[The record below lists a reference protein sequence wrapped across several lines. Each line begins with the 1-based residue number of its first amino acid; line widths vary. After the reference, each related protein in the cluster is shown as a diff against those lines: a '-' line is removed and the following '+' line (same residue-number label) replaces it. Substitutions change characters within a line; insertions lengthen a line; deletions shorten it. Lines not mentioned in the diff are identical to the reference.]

1 MARGYRA
8 IVELDGKEGALQT
21 ADRLFHEWVQ
31 KKYPLEG
38 RSARIECEEE
48 GIYRFGKLTSWKGSV
63 ADIVATKLTETS
75 EDKHYERQLLEMVER
90 TGDGH
95 QQWTTRIFAMHATK
109 ESNYRDVVWIEVIP
123 PRDFESDAKPPRL
136 VRDLIS
142 EGHCNDRGMPLSESL
157 QSISD
162 DRQVEEL
169 IGWISD
175 ERRRASV
182 VVAAPLTDGSGEGD
196 LVAESRWKTILD
208 TLTRDSLGCASY
220 FLLTPDTYRQF
231 RERIGEEY
239 VMAKGSL
246 RTYLPGFR
254 PDDPTDRFRHRVLSA
269 ATLLRG
275 YDEKNKRFRPEL
287 SAIIART
294 PCEYLWEQGLD
305 KELRRAQA
313 PLDKKRLTVPTFYPL
328 REATESAE
336 LLDEKVRREV
346 GASLSADARETS
358 EAAGERGSEY
368 RATTRQGMHPPLAES
383 APDTRVPSAGTSEP
397 RGKAEHLT
405 WYQPLQ
411 RLIRRFLPFFS
422 PRTPADLTSGVMA
435 LSSGLDAMNRTYEEL
450 STERDKLSGELQ
462 AAKELLDGAA
472 DDSEELRTLKEDNDN
487 LDRELSEAQEERAN
501 LARRNQYLEWKV
513 KNPGATDAER
523 DFVEEQLD
531 ERPTSMSDLYDRMT
545 LGGYDSVT
553 RYVVLSEP
561 DAMIDDMLKLDALAS
576 SRYAAE
582 FWNYILVLRDYMR
595 AREAGDF
602 AGGNVH
608 DYLANPPEGY
618 RTCSASR
625 HKSNESETV
634 KRNETMRKERT
645 RPVPQEVDSRGEI
658 EMWAHFAP
666 THCDQN
672 APRMHYYPDT
682 TKTGKVYI
690 GYIGR
695 HLTNTKTN

>member
-8 IVELDGKEGALQT
+8 IVELDGKESALQT
-21 ADRLFHEWVQ
+21 ADRIFHEWAHN
-31 KKYPLEG
+31 KYPLEG

-48 GIYRFGKLTSWKGSV
+48 GIYRFGELTSWKGSV

-109 ESNYRDVVWIEVIP
+109 ESNYRDVVWIEVTP
-123 PRDFESDAKPPRL
+123 PRDFEGDAKPPRL

-169 IGWISD
+169 IGWIRD

-196 LVAESRWKTILD
+196 LVAKCRWKEILGS
-208 TLTRDSLGCASY
+208 LTKDSLGCASY
-220 FLLTPDTYRQF
+220 FLLTPDAYRQF
-231 RERIGEEY
+231 RERIGEEC
-239 VMAKGSL
+239 VMPRGSL

-275 YDEKNKRFRPEL
+275 YGEKNKRFRPEL

-294 PCEYLWEQGLD
+294 PCEYLWEKGLD

-328 REATESAE
+328 RKATESAE
-336 LLDEKVRREV
+336 LLDERVRQRVAE
-346 GASLSADARETS
+346 SLSVLSHEAVLPVEESSKPELVKPEGAAPGAHVSDGSGSAVVAEPAPQRS
-358 EAAGERGSEY
+358 ESPHLAWYE
-368 RATTRQGMHPPLAES
+368 PL
-383 APDTRVPSAGTSEP
+383 R
-397 RGKAEHLT
+397 
-405 WYQPLQ
+405 
-411 RLIRRFLPFFS
+411 RLIRRFLPSFS

-435 LSSGLDAMNRTYEEL
+435 LSSGLDSMNRTYEEL
-450 STERDKLSGELQ
+450 SSERDKLSGELQ

-472 DDSEELRTLKEDNDN
+472 DDSEEIRTLKEDYDN
-487 LDRELSEAQEERAN
+487 LDRELSEAQEEREN

-513 KNPGATDAER
+513 KNPGATDVER

-531 ERPTSMSDLYDRMT
+531 ARPTCMSEFFDRMT
-545 LGGYDSVT
+545 LGSFDTVT
-553 RYVVLSEP
+553 NYVVLSDP
-561 DAMIDDMLKLDALAS
+561 DGMMEDILKLDALAS

-582 FWNYILVLRDYMR
+582 FWNYVLVLRDYMR

-618 RTCSASR
+618 RTCSAAR

-634 KRNETMRKERT
+634 KGNEKMRRERT
-645 RPVPQEVDSRGEI
+645 RPVPREVDPSGEI

-672 APRMHYYPDT
+672 APRMYYYADT
-682 TKTGKVYI
+682 KTTGKVYI

-695 HLTNTKTN
+695 HLTNTRTN

>member
-8 IVELDGKEGALQT
+8 IVELDGKESALQT
-21 ADRLFHEWVQ
+21 ADRIFHEWAHN
-31 KKYPLEG
+31 KYPLEG

-48 GIYRFGKLTSWKGSV
+48 GIYRFGELTSWKGSV

-109 ESNYRDVVWIEVIP
+109 ESNYRDVVLIEVTP
-123 PRDFESDAKPPRL
+123 PRDFEGDAKPPRL

-169 IGWISD
+169 IGWIRD

-196 LVAESRWKTILD
+196 LVAKCRWKEILGS
-208 TLTRDSLGCASY
+208 LTKDSLGCASY
-220 FLLTPDTYRQF
+220 FLLTPDAYRQF
-231 RERIGEEY
+231 RERIGEEC
-239 VMAKGSL
+239 VMPRGSL

-294 PCEYLWEQGLD
+294 PCEYLWEKGLD

-328 REATESAE
+328 RKATESAE
-336 LLDEKVRREV
+336 LLDERVRQRVAE
-346 GASLSADARETS
+346 SLSVLSHEAVLPVEESSKPELVKPEGAAPGAHVSDGSGSAVVAEPAPQRS
-358 EAAGERGSEY
+358 ESPHLAWYE
-368 RATTRQGMHPPLAES
+368 PL
-383 APDTRVPSAGTSEP
+383 R
-397 RGKAEHLT
+397 
-405 WYQPLQ
+405 
-411 RLIRRFLPFFS
+411 RLIRRFLPSFS

-435 LSSGLDAMNRTYEEL
+435 LSSGLDSMNRTYEEL
-450 STERDKLSGELQ
+450 SSERDKLSGELQ

-472 DDSEELRTLKEDNDN
+472 DDSEEIRTLKEDYDN
-487 LDRELSEAQEERAN
+487 LDRELSEAQEEREN

-513 KNPGATDAER
+513 KNPGATDVER

-531 ERPTSMSDLYDRMT
+531 ARPTCMSEFFDRMT
-545 LGGYDSVT
+545 LGSFDTVT
-553 RYVVLSEP
+553 NYVVLSDP
-561 DAMIDDMLKLDALAS
+561 DGMMEDILKLDALAS

-582 FWNYILVLRDYMR
+582 FWNYVLVLRDYMR

-618 RTCSASR
+618 RTCSAAR

-634 KRNETMRKERT
+634 KGNEKMRRERT
-645 RPVPQEVDSRGEI
+645 RPVPREVDPSGEI

-672 APRMHYYPDT
+672 APRMYYYADT
-682 TKTGKVYI
+682 KTTGKVYI

-695 HLTNTKTN
+695 HLTNTRTN

>member
-8 IVELDGKEGALQT
+8 IVELDGKESALQT
-21 ADRLFHEWVQ
+21 ADRIFHEWAHN
-31 KKYPLEG
+31 KYPLEG

-48 GIYRFGKLTSWKGSV
+48 GIYRFGELTSWKGSV

-109 ESNYRDVVWIEVIP
+109 ESNYRDVVWIEVTP
-123 PRDFESDAKPPRL
+123 PRDFEGDAKPPRL

-169 IGWISD
+169 IGWIRD

-196 LVAESRWKTILD
+196 LVAECRWKEILGS
-208 TLTRDSLGCASY
+208 LTKDSLGCASY
-220 FLLTPDTYRQF
+220 FLLTPDAYRQF
-231 RERIGEEY
+231 RERIGEEC
-239 VMAKGSL
+239 VMPRGSL

-294 PCEYLWEQGLD
+294 PCEYLWEKGLD

-328 REATESAE
+328 RKATESAE
-336 LLDEKVRREV
+336 LLDERVRQRVAE
-346 GASLSADARETS
+346 SLSVLSHEAVLPVEESSKPELVKPEGAAPGAHVSDGSGSAVVAEPAPQRS
-358 EAAGERGSEY
+358 ESPHLAWYE
-368 RATTRQGMHPPLAES
+368 PL
-383 APDTRVPSAGTSEP
+383 R
-397 RGKAEHLT
+397 
-405 WYQPLQ
+405 
-411 RLIRRFLPFFS
+411 RLIRRFLPSFS

-435 LSSGLDAMNRTYEEL
+435 LSSGLDSMNRTYEEL
-450 STERDKLSGELQ
+450 SSERDKLSGELQ

-472 DDSEELRTLKEDNDN
+472 DDSEEIRTLKEDYDN
-487 LDRELSEAQEERAN
+487 LDRELSEAQEEREN

-513 KNPGATDAER
+513 KNPGATDVER

-531 ERPTSMSDLYDRMT
+531 ARPTCMSEFFDRMT
-545 LGGYDSVT
+545 LGSFDTVT
-553 RYVVLSEP
+553 NYVVLSDP
-561 DAMIDDMLKLDALAS
+561 DGMMEDILKLDALAS

-582 FWNYILVLRDYMR
+582 FWNYVLVLRDYMR

-618 RTCSASR
+618 RTCSAAR

-634 KRNETMRKERT
+634 KGNEKMRRERT
-645 RPVPQEVDSRGEI
+645 RPVPREIDPSGEI

-672 APRMHYYPDT
+672 APRMYYYADT
-682 TKTGKVYI
+682 KTTGKVYI

-695 HLTNTKTN
+695 HLTNTRTN

>member
-8 IVELDGKEGALQT
+8 IVELDGKESALQT
-21 ADRLFHEWVQ
+21 ADRIFHEWAHN
-31 KKYPLEG
+31 KYPLEG

-48 GIYRFGKLTSWKGSV
+48 GIYRFGELTSWKGSV

-109 ESNYRDVVWIEVIP
+109 ESNYRDVVWIEVTP
-123 PRDFESDAKPPRL
+123 PRDFEGDAKPPRL

-169 IGWISD
+169 IGWIRD

-196 LVAESRWKTILD
+196 LVAKCRWKEILGS
-208 TLTRDSLGCASY
+208 LTKDSLGCASY
-220 FLLTPDTYRQF
+220 FLLTPDAYRQF
-231 RERIGEEY
+231 RERIGEEC
-239 VMAKGSL
+239 VMPRGSL

-294 PCEYLWEQGLD
+294 PCEYLWEKGLD

-328 REATESAE
+328 RKATESAE
-336 LLDEKVRREV
+336 LLDERVRQRVAE
-346 GASLSADARETS
+346 SLSVLSHEAVLPVEESSKPELVKPEGAAPGAHVSDGSGSAVVAEPAPQRS
-358 EAAGERGSEY
+358 ESPHLAWYE
-368 RATTRQGMHPPLAES
+368 PL
-383 APDTRVPSAGTSEP
+383 R
-397 RGKAEHLT
+397 
-405 WYQPLQ
+405 
-411 RLIRRFLPFFS
+411 RLIRRFLPSFS

-435 LSSGLDAMNRTYEEL
+435 LSSGLDSMNRTYEEL
-450 STERDKLSGELQ
+450 SSERDKLSGELQ

-472 DDSEELRTLKEDNDN
+472 DDSEEIRTLKEDYDN
-487 LDRELSEAQEERAN
+487 LDRELSEAQEEREN

-513 KNPGATDAER
+513 KNPGATDVER

-531 ERPTSMSDLYDRMT
+531 ARPTCMSEFFDRMT
-545 LGGYDSVT
+545 LGSFDTVT
-553 RYVVLSEP
+553 NYVVLSDP
-561 DAMIDDMLKLDALAS
+561 DGMMEDILKLDALAS

-582 FWNYILVLRDYMR
+582 FWNYVLVLRDYMR

-618 RTCSASR
+618 RTCSAAR

-634 KRNETMRKERT
+634 KGNEKMRRERT
-645 RPVPQEVDSRGEI
+645 RPVPREVDPSGEI

-672 APRMHYYPDT
+672 APRMYYYADT
-682 TKTGKVYI
+682 NTTGKVYI

-695 HLTNTKTN
+695 HLTNTRTN

>member
-1 MARGYRA
+1 MGRGYRA

-21 ADRLFHEWVQ
+21 ADRLFHEWAQ
-31 KKYPLEG
+31 NKYPLEG

-48 GIYRFGKLTSWKGSV
+48 GIYRFGELTSCRGSV
-63 ADIVATKLTETS
+63 ADIVATKLTEAS

-95 QQWTTRIFAMHATK
+95 QQCTTRIFAMHATK
-109 ESNYRDVVWIEVIP
+109 ESRYRDVLWVEVTP
-123 PRDFESDAKPPRL
+123 PRESGWDAKPPRL

-142 EGHCNDRGMPLSESL
+142 EGHCYDRGMPLSESL

-169 IGWISD
+169 IGWIRD

-182 VVAAPLTDGSGEGD
+182 VVAAPLTDGSGQGALE
-196 LVAESRWKTILD
+196 AESRWKTILG

-220 FLLTPDTYRQF
+220 FLLTPDAYRQF
-231 RERIGEEY
+231 RERIGEEC
-239 VMAKGSL
+239 VMPKGSL

-254 PDDPTDRFRHRVLSA
+254 PDDPTDRYRHRVLTA
-269 ATLLRG
+269 ATLLRR
-275 YDEKNKRFRPEL
+275 YDEKQKKFRSEL
-287 SAIIART
+287 SEIIART
-294 PCEYLWEQGLD
+294 PCEYLWEKGLD

-336 LLDEKVRREV
+336 LLDERVRQRVAE
-346 GASLSADARETS
+346 SLSALSHEAVLPVEESSKPELVKPEGAAPGAHVSDWSGSAVVAEPAPQRS
-358 EAAGERGSEY
+358 ESPHLAWYE
-368 RATTRQGMHPPLAES
+368 PL
-383 APDTRVPSAGTSEP
+383 R
-397 RGKAEHLT
+397 
-405 WYQPLQ
+405 

-450 STERDKLSGELQ
+450 SSERDKLSGELQ

-472 DDSEELRTLKEDNDN
+472 DDSEEIRTLKEDYDN
-487 LDRELSEAQEERAN
+487 LDRELSEAQEEREN

-513 KNPGATDAER
+513 KNPGATDVER

-531 ERPTSMSDLYDRMT
+531 ARPTCMSEFFDRMT
-545 LGGYDSVT
+545 LGSFDTVT
-553 RYVVLSEP
+553 KYVVLSDP
-561 DAMIDDMLKLDALAS
+561 DGMMEDILKLDALAS

-582 FWNYILVLRDYMR
+582 FWNYVLVLRDYMR

-618 RTCSASR
+618 RTCSAAR
-625 HKSNESETV
+625 HRSNESETV
-634 KRNETMRKERT
+634 KGNEKMRRERT
-645 RPVPQEVDSRGEI
+645 LPVPREVDPSGEI

-672 APRMHYYPDT
+672 ALRMYYYADT
-682 TKTGKVYI
+682 KTTGKVYI

>member
-8 IVELDGKEGALQT
+8 IVELDGKESALQT
-21 ADRLFHEWVQ
+21 ADRIFHEWAHN
-31 KKYPLEG
+31 KYPLEG

-48 GIYRFGKLTSWKGSV
+48 GIYRFGELTSWKGSV

-109 ESNYRDVVWIEVIP
+109 ESNYRDVVWIEVTP
-123 PRDFESDAKPPRL
+123 PRDFEGDAKPPRL

-169 IGWISD
+169 IGWIRD

-196 LVAESRWKTILD
+196 LVAKCRWKEILGS
-208 TLTRDSLGCASY
+208 LTKDSLGCASY
-220 FLLTPDTYRQF
+220 FLLTPDAYRQF
-231 RERIGEEY
+231 RERIGEEC
-239 VMAKGSL
+239 VMPRGSL

-294 PCEYLWEQGLD
+294 PCEYLWEKGLD

-328 REATESAE
+328 RKATESAE
-336 LLDEKVRREV
+336 LLDERVRQRVAE
-346 GASLSADARETS
+346 SLSVLSHEAVLPVEESSKPELVKPEGAAPGAHVSDESGSAVVAEPAPQRS
-358 EAAGERGSEY
+358 ESPHLAWYE
-368 RATTRQGMHPPLAES
+368 PL
-383 APDTRVPSAGTSEP
+383 R
-397 RGKAEHLT
+397 
-405 WYQPLQ
+405 
-411 RLIRRFLPFFS
+411 RLIRRFLPSFS

-435 LSSGLDAMNRTYEEL
+435 LSSGLDSMNRTYEEL
-450 STERDKLSGELQ
+450 SSERDKLSGELQ

-472 DDSEELRTLKEDNDN
+472 DDSEEIRTLKEDYDN
-487 LDRELSEAQEERAN
+487 LDRELSEAQEEREN

-513 KNPGATDAER
+513 KNPGATDVER

-531 ERPTSMSDLYDRMT
+531 ARPTCMSEFFDRMT
-545 LGGYDSVT
+545 LGSFDTVT
-553 RYVVLSEP
+553 NYVVLSDP
-561 DAMIDDMLKLDALAS
+561 DGMMEDILKLDALAS

-582 FWNYILVLRDYMR
+582 FWNYVLVLRDYMR

-618 RTCSASR
+618 RTCSAAR

-634 KRNETMRKERT
+634 KGNEKMRRERT
-645 RPVPQEVDSRGEI
+645 RPVPREVDPSGEI

-672 APRMHYYPDT
+672 APRMYYYADT
-682 TKTGKVYI
+682 KTTGKVYI

-695 HLTNTKTN
+695 HLTNTRTN

>member
-21 ADRLFHEWVQ
+21 ADRLFHEWVHN
-31 KKYPLEG
+31 KYPLKG

-48 GIYRFGKLTSWKGSV
+48 GIYRFGELTSREGSV
-63 ADIVATKLTETS
+63 ANIVATKLTETS

-95 QQWTTRIFAMHATK
+95 QQWTMRIFAMHATK
-109 ESNYRDVVWIEVIP
+109 ESHYRDVLWIEVTP
-123 PRDFESDAKPPRL
+123 PRDSELDAKPPRL
-136 VRDLIS
+136 VRQLIS
-142 EGHCNDRGMPLSESL
+142 EGNCYDRGMLLSESL

-169 IGWISD
+169 IGWIRD

-196 LVAESRWKTILD
+196 LAAECRWKEILGS
-208 TLTRDSLGCASY
+208 LTRDSLGCASY
-220 FLLTPDTYRQF
+220 FLLTPDAYREFCAGIEQ
-231 RERIGEEY
+231 GCG
-239 VMAKGSL
+239 MPKGSL
-246 RTYLPGFR
+246 RTYLPGFN
-254 PDDPTDRFRHRVLSA
+254 PEEPADRLRHRVLTA
-269 ATLLRG
+269 PTLLRG
-275 YDEKNKRFRPEL
+275 YDEENKRFRPEL
-287 SAIIART
+287 SEIIART
-294 PCEYLWEQGLD
+294 PCEYLWENGLD

-336 LLDEKVRREV
+336 LLDEKVRQRVAE
-346 GASLSADARETS
+346 SLSALSHEMVLRVEESSKPELVKS
-358 EAAGERGSEY
+358 EGAEPGAHVSDGSGSAVVAEPAPQRSDSPHLAWY
-368 RATTRQGMHPPLAES
+368 KPL
-383 APDTRVPSAGTSEP
+383 R
-397 RGKAEHLT
+397 
-405 WYQPLQ
+405 
-411 RLIRRFLPFFS
+411 RLIRRFLPSFN
-422 PRTPADLTSGVMA
+422 PRSYTELESGVAA
-435 LSSGLDAMNRTYEEL
+435 LSSGLDALNEAHSEL
-450 STERDKLSGELQ
+450 ATQCDKLRDQL
-462 AAKELLDGAA
+462 AATKDRLDESVR
-472 DDSEELRTLKEDNDN
+472 DSEEKSESLLHKRKLDESELR
-487 LDRELSEAQEERAN
+487 EAQAEREA
-501 LARRNQYLEWKV
+501 LRKRNNFLEWKL
-513 KNPGATDAER
+513 KNPDAKDSER

-531 ERPTSMSDLYDRMT
+531 TAPQSMSELYDRMT

-561 DAMIDDMLKLDALAS
+561 DAMIDDILKLDTLDGG
-576 SRYAAE
+576 RYAAE

-602 AGGNVH
+602 SGGNVH
-608 DYLANPPEGY
+608 DYLANPPDGY

-645 RPVPQEVDSRGEI
+645 RPVPQEVDSHGEI

-695 HLTNTKTN
+695 HLSNTKTN

>member
-8 IVELDGKEGALQT
+8 IVELDGKESALQT
-21 ADRLFHEWVQ
+21 ADRIFHEWAHN
-31 KKYPLEG
+31 KYPLEG

-48 GIYRFGKLTSWKGSV
+48 GIYRFGELTSWKGSV

-109 ESNYRDVVWIEVIP
+109 ESNYRDVVWIEVTP
-123 PRDFESDAKPPRL
+123 PRDFEGDAKPPRL

-169 IGWISD
+169 IGWIRD

-196 LVAESRWKTILD
+196 LVAECRWKEILGS
-208 TLTRDSLGCASY
+208 LTKDSLGCASY
-220 FLLTPDTYRQF
+220 FLLTPDAYRQF
-231 RERIGEEY
+231 RERIGEEC
-239 VMAKGSL
+239 VMPRGSL

-294 PCEYLWEQGLD
+294 PCEYLWEKGLD

-328 REATESAE
+328 RKATESAE
-336 LLDEKVRREV
+336 LLDERVRQRVAE
-346 GASLSADARETS
+346 SLSVLSHEAVLPVEESSKPELVKPEGAAPGAHVSDESGSAVVAEPAPQRS
-358 EAAGERGSEY
+358 ESPHLAWYE
-368 RATTRQGMHPPLAES
+368 PL
-383 APDTRVPSAGTSEP
+383 R
-397 RGKAEHLT
+397 
-405 WYQPLQ
+405 
-411 RLIRRFLPFFS
+411 RLIRRFLPSFS

-435 LSSGLDAMNRTYEEL
+435 LSSGLDSMNRTYEEL
-450 STERDKLSGELQ
+450 SSERDKLSGELQ

-472 DDSEELRTLKEDNDN
+472 DDSEEIRTLKEDYDN
-487 LDRELSEAQEERAN
+487 LDRELSEAQEEREN

-513 KNPGATDAER
+513 KNPGATDVER

-531 ERPTSMSDLYDRMT
+531 ARPTCMSEFFDRMT
-545 LGGYDSVT
+545 LGSFDTVT
-553 RYVVLSEP
+553 NYVVLSDP
-561 DAMIDDMLKLDALAS
+561 DGMMEDILKLDALAS

-582 FWNYILVLRDYMR
+582 FWNYVLVLRDYMR

-618 RTCSASR
+618 RTCSAAR

-634 KRNETMRKERT
+634 KGNEKMRRERT
-645 RPVPQEVDSRGEI
+645 RPVPREVDPSGEI

-672 APRMHYYPDT
+672 APRMYYYADT
-682 TKTGKVYI
+682 KTTGKVYI

-695 HLTNTKTN
+695 HLTNTRTN

>member
-8 IVELDGKEGALQT
+8 IVELDGKESALQT
-21 ADRLFHEWVQ
+21 ADRIFHEWAHN
-31 KKYPLEG
+31 KYPLEG

-48 GIYRFGKLTSWKGSV
+48 GIYRFGELTSWKGSV

-109 ESNYRDVVWIEVIP
+109 ESNYRDVVWIEVTP
-123 PRDFESDAKPPRL
+123 PRDFEGDAKPPRL

-169 IGWISD
+169 IGWIRD

-182 VVAAPLTDGSGEGD
+182 VVAAPLTDGSGQGALE
-196 LVAESRWKTILD
+196 AESRWKTILG

-220 FLLTPDTYRQF
+220 FLLTPDAYRQF
-231 RERIGEEY
+231 RERIGEEC
-239 VMAKGSL
+239 VMPKGSL

-254 PDDPTDRFRHRVLSA
+254 PDDPTDRYRHRVLTA
-269 ATLLRG
+269 ATLLRR
-275 YDEKNKRFRPEL
+275 YDEKQKKFRSEL
-287 SAIIART
+287 SEIIART
-294 PCEYLWEQGLD
+294 PCEYLWEKGLD

-336 LLDEKVRREV
+336 LLDERVRQRVAE
-346 GASLSADARETS
+346 SLSVLSHEAVLPVEESSKPELVKPEGAAPGAHVSDGSGSAVVAEPAPQRS
-358 EAAGERGSEY
+358 ESPHLAWYE
-368 RATTRQGMHPPLAES
+368 PL
-383 APDTRVPSAGTSEP
+383 R
-397 RGKAEHLT
+397 
-405 WYQPLQ
+405 
-411 RLIRRFLPFFS
+411 RLIRRFLPSFS

-435 LSSGLDAMNRTYEEL
+435 LSSGLDSMNRTYEEL
-450 STERDKLSGELQ
+450 SSERDKLSGELQ

-472 DDSEELRTLKEDNDN
+472 DDSEEIRTLKEDYDN
-487 LDRELSEAQEERAN
+487 LDRELSEAQEEREN

-513 KNPGATDAER
+513 KNPGATDVER

-531 ERPTSMSDLYDRMT
+531 ARPTCMSEFFDRMT
-545 LGGYDSVT
+545 LGSFDTVT
-553 RYVVLSEP
+553 NYVVLSDP
-561 DAMIDDMLKLDALAS
+561 DGMMEDILKLDALAS

-582 FWNYILVLRDYMR
+582 FWNYVLVLRDYMR

-618 RTCSASR
+618 RTCSAAR

-634 KRNETMRKERT
+634 KGNEKMRRERT
-645 RPVPQEVDSRGEI
+645 RPVPREVDPSGEI

-672 APRMHYYPDT
+672 ALRMYYYADT
-682 TKTGKVYI
+682 KTTGKVYI

>member
-8 IVELDGKEGALQT
+8 IVELDGKESALQT
-21 ADRLFHEWVQ
+21 ADRIFHEWAHN
-31 KKYPLEG
+31 KYPLEG

-48 GIYRFGKLTSWKGSV
+48 GIYRFGELTSWKGSV
-63 ADIVATKLTETS
+63 AEIVATKLTETS

-109 ESNYRDVVWIEVIP
+109 ESNYRDVVWIEVTP
-123 PRDFESDAKPPRL
+123 PRDFEGDAKPPRL

-169 IGWISD
+169 IGWIRD

-196 LVAESRWKTILD
+196 LVAECRWKEILGS
-208 TLTRDSLGCASY
+208 LTKDSLGCASY
-220 FLLTPDTYRQF
+220 FLLTPDAYRQF
-231 RERIGEEY
+231 RERIGEEC
-239 VMAKGSL
+239 VMPRGSL

-294 PCEYLWEQGLD
+294 PCEYLWEKGLD

-336 LLDEKVRREV
+336 LLDERVRQRVAE
-346 GASLSADARETS
+346 SLSVLSHEAVLPVEESSKPELVKPEGAAPGAHVSDESGSAVVAEPAPQRS
-358 EAAGERGSEY
+358 ESPHLAWYE
-368 RATTRQGMHPPLAES
+368 PL
-383 APDTRVPSAGTSEP
+383 R
-397 RGKAEHLT
+397 
-405 WYQPLQ
+405 
-411 RLIRRFLPFFS
+411 RLIRRFLPSFS

-435 LSSGLDAMNRTYEEL
+435 LSSGLDSMNRTYEEL
-450 STERDKLSGELQ
+450 SSERDKLSGELQ

-472 DDSEELRTLKEDNDN
+472 DDSEEIRTLKEDYDN
-487 LDRELSEAQEERAN
+487 LDRELSEAQEEREN

-513 KNPGATDAER
+513 KNPGATDVER

-531 ERPTSMSDLYDRMT
+531 ARPTCMSEFFDRMT
-545 LGGYDSVT
+545 LGSFDTVT
-553 RYVVLSEP
+553 NYVVLSDP
-561 DAMIDDMLKLDALAS
+561 DGMMEDILKLDALAS

-582 FWNYILVLRDYMR
+582 FWNYVLVLRDYMR

-618 RTCSASR
+618 RTCSAAR

-634 KRNETMRKERT
+634 KGNEKMRRERT
-645 RPVPQEVDSRGEI
+645 RPVPREVDPSGEI

-672 APRMHYYPDT
+672 APRMYYYADT
-682 TKTGKVYI
+682 KTTGKVYI

-695 HLTNTKTN
+695 HLTNTRTN

>member
-8 IVELDGKEGALQT
+8 IVELDGKESALQT
-21 ADRLFHEWVQ
+21 ADRIFHEWAHN
-31 KKYPLEG
+31 KYPLEG

-48 GIYRFGKLTSWKGSV
+48 GIYRFGELTSWKGSV

-109 ESNYRDVVWIEVIP
+109 ESNYRDVVWIEVTP
-123 PRDFESDAKPPRL
+123 PRDFEGDAKPPRL

-169 IGWISD
+169 IGWIRD
-175 ERRRASV
+175 ERRRASG

-196 LVAESRWKTILD
+196 LVAKCRWKEILGS
-208 TLTRDSLGCASY
+208 LTKDSLGCASY
-220 FLLTPDTYRQF
+220 FLLTPDAYRQF
-231 RERIGEEY
+231 RERIGEEC
-239 VMAKGSL
+239 VMPRGSL

-294 PCEYLWEQGLD
+294 PCEYLWEKGLD

-328 REATESAE
+328 RKATESAE
-336 LLDEKVRREV
+336 LLDERVRQRVAE
-346 GASLSADARETS
+346 SLSVLSHEAVLPVEESSKPELVKPEGAAPGAHVSDGSGSAVVAEPAPQRS
-358 EAAGERGSEY
+358 ESPHLAWYE
-368 RATTRQGMHPPLAES
+368 PL
-383 APDTRVPSAGTSEP
+383 R
-397 RGKAEHLT
+397 
-405 WYQPLQ
+405 
-411 RLIRRFLPFFS
+411 RLIRRFLPSFS

-435 LSSGLDAMNRTYEEL
+435 LSSGLDSMNRTYEEL
-450 STERDKLSGELQ
+450 SSERDKLSGELQ

-472 DDSEELRTLKEDNDN
+472 DDSEEIRTLKEDYDN
-487 LDRELSEAQEERAN
+487 LDRELSEAQEEREN

-513 KNPGATDAER
+513 KNPGATDVER

-531 ERPTSMSDLYDRMT
+531 ARPTCMSEFFDRMT
-545 LGGYDSVT
+545 LGSFDTVT
-553 RYVVLSEP
+553 NYVVLSDP
-561 DAMIDDMLKLDALAS
+561 DGMMEDILKLDALAS

-582 FWNYILVLRDYMR
+582 FWNYVLVLRDYMR

-618 RTCSASR
+618 RTCSAAR

-634 KRNETMRKERT
+634 KGNEKMRRERT
-645 RPVPQEVDSRGEI
+645 RPVPREVDPSGEI

-672 APRMHYYPDT
+672 APRMYYYADT
-682 TKTGKVYI
+682 KTTGKVYI

-695 HLTNTKTN
+695 HLTNTRTN

>member
-8 IVELDGKEGALQT
+8 IVELDGKESALQT
-21 ADRLFHEWVQ
+21 ADRIFHEWAHN
-31 KKYPLEG
+31 KYPLEG

-48 GIYRFGKLTSWKGSV
+48 GIYRFGELTSWKGSV

-109 ESNYRDVVWIEVIP
+109 ESNYRDVVWIEVTP
-123 PRDFESDAKPPRL
+123 PRNFEGDAKPPRL

-142 EGHCNDRGMPLSESL
+142 EGHCYDRGMPLSESL

-169 IGWISD
+169 IGWIRD

-196 LVAESRWKTILD
+196 LVAECRWKEILGS
-208 TLTRDSLGCASY
+208 LTRDSLGCASY
-220 FLLTPDTYRQF
+220 FLLTPDAYRQF
-231 RERIGEEY
+231 RERIGEEC
-239 VMAKGSL
+239 VMPRGSL

-294 PCEYLWEQGLD
+294 PCEYLWEKGLD

-328 REATESAE
+328 RKATESAE
-336 LLDEKVRREV
+336 LLDERVRQRVAE
-346 GASLSADARETS
+346 SLSVLSHEAVLPVEESSKPELVKPEGAAPGAHVSDGSGSAVVAEPAPQRS
-358 EAAGERGSEY
+358 ESPHLAWYE
-368 RATTRQGMHPPLAES
+368 PL
-383 APDTRVPSAGTSEP
+383 R
-397 RGKAEHLT
+397 
-405 WYQPLQ
+405 
-411 RLIRRFLPFFS
+411 RLIRRFLPSFS

-435 LSSGLDAMNRTYEEL
+435 LSSGLDSMNRTYEEL
-450 STERDKLSGELQ
+450 SSERDKLSGELQ

-472 DDSEELRTLKEDNDN
+472 DDSEEIRTLKEDYDN
-487 LDRELSEAQEERAN
+487 LDRELSEAQEEREN

-513 KNPGATDAER
+513 KNPGATDVER

-531 ERPTSMSDLYDRMT
+531 ARPTCMSEFFDRMT
-545 LGGYDSVT
+545 LGSFDTVT
-553 RYVVLSEP
+553 NYVVLSDP
-561 DAMIDDMLKLDALAS
+561 DGMMEDILKLDALAS

-582 FWNYILVLRDYMR
+582 FWNYVLVLRDYMR

-618 RTCSASR
+618 RTCSAAR

-634 KRNETMRKERT
+634 KGNEKMRRERT
-645 RPVPQEVDSRGEI
+645 RPVPREVDPSGEI

-672 APRMHYYPDT
+672 APRMYYYADT
-682 TKTGKVYI
+682 KTTGKVYI

-695 HLTNTKTN
+695 HLTNTRTN

>member
-8 IVELDGKEGALQT
+8 IVELDGKESALQT
-21 ADRLFHEWVQ
+21 ADRIFHEWAHN
-31 KKYPLEG
+31 KYPLEG

-48 GIYRFGKLTSWKGSV
+48 GIYRFGELTSWKGSV

-109 ESNYRDVVWIEVIP
+109 ESNYRDVVWIEVTP
-123 PRDFESDAKPPRL
+123 PRDFEGDAKPPRL

-169 IGWISD
+169 IGWIRD

-196 LVAESRWKTILD
+196 LVAKCRWKEILGS
-208 TLTRDSLGCASY
+208 LTKDSLGCASY
-220 FLLTPDTYRQF
+220 FLLTPDAYRQF
-231 RERIGEEY
+231 RERIGEEC
-239 VMAKGSL
+239 VMPRGSL
-246 RTYLPGFR
+246 RTYLPAFR

-294 PCEYLWEQGLD
+294 PCEYLWEKGLD

-328 REATESAE
+328 RKATESAE
-336 LLDEKVRREV
+336 LLDERVRQRVAE
-346 GASLSADARETS
+346 SLSVLSHEAVLPVEESSKPELVKPEGAAPGAHVSDGSGSAVVAEPAPQRS
-358 EAAGERGSEY
+358 ESPHLAWYE
-368 RATTRQGMHPPLAES
+368 PL
-383 APDTRVPSAGTSEP
+383 R
-397 RGKAEHLT
+397 
-405 WYQPLQ
+405 
-411 RLIRRFLPFFS
+411 RLIRRFLPSFS

-435 LSSGLDAMNRTYEEL
+435 LSSGLDSMNRTYEEL
-450 STERDKLSGELQ
+450 SSERDKLSGELQ

-472 DDSEELRTLKEDNDN
+472 DDSEEIRTLKEDYDN
-487 LDRELSEAQEERAN
+487 LDRELSEAQEEREN

-513 KNPGATDAER
+513 KNPGATDVER

-531 ERPTSMSDLYDRMT
+531 ARPTCMSEFFDRMT
-545 LGGYDSVT
+545 LGSFDTVT
-553 RYVVLSEP
+553 NYVVLSDP
-561 DAMIDDMLKLDALAS
+561 DGMMEDILKLDALAS

-582 FWNYILVLRDYMR
+582 FWNYVLVLRDYMR

-618 RTCSASR
+618 RTCSAAR

-634 KRNETMRKERT
+634 KGNEKMRRERT
-645 RPVPQEVDSRGEI
+645 RPVPREVDPSGEI

-672 APRMHYYPDT
+672 APRMYYYADT
-682 TKTGKVYI
+682 KTTGKVYI

-695 HLTNTKTN
+695 HLTNTRTN

>member
-8 IVELDGKEGALQT
+8 IVELDGKESALQT
-21 ADRLFHEWVQ
+21 ADRIFHEWAHN
-31 KKYPLEG
+31 KYPLEG

-48 GIYRFGKLTSWKGSV
+48 GIYRFGELTSRKGSV

-109 ESNYRDVVWIEVIP
+109 ESNYRDVVWIEVTP
-123 PRDFESDAKPPRL
+123 PRDFEGDAKPPRL

-169 IGWISD
+169 IGWIRD

-196 LVAESRWKTILD
+196 LVAECRWKEILGS
-208 TLTRDSLGCASY
+208 LTKDSLGCASY
-220 FLLTPDTYRQF
+220 FLLTPDAYRQF
-231 RERIGEEY
+231 REWIGEEC
-239 VMAKGSL
+239 VMPRGSL

-294 PCEYLWEQGLD
+294 PCEYLWEKGLD

-336 LLDEKVRREV
+336 LLDERVRQRVAE
-346 GASLSADARETS
+346 SLSVLSHEAVLPVEESSKPELVKPEGAAPGAHVSDGSGSAVVAEPAPQRS
-358 EAAGERGSEY
+358 ESPHLAWYE
-368 RATTRQGMHPPLAES
+368 PL
-383 APDTRVPSAGTSEP
+383 R
-397 RGKAEHLT
+397 
-405 WYQPLQ
+405 
-411 RLIRRFLPFFS
+411 RLIRRFLPSFS

-435 LSSGLDAMNRTYEEL
+435 LSSGLDSMNRTYEEL
-450 STERDKLSGELQ
+450 SSERDKLSGELQ

-472 DDSEELRTLKEDNDN
+472 DDSEEIRTLKEDYDN
-487 LDRELSEAQEERAN
+487 LDRELSEAQEEREN

-513 KNPGATDAER
+513 KNPGATDVER

-531 ERPTSMSDLYDRMT
+531 ARPTCMSEFFDRMT
-545 LGGYDSVT
+545 LGSFDTVT
-553 RYVVLSEP
+553 NYVVLSDP
-561 DAMIDDMLKLDALAS
+561 DGMMEDILKLDALAS

-582 FWNYILVLRDYMR
+582 FWNYVLVLRDYMR

-618 RTCSASR
+618 RTCSAAR

-634 KRNETMRKERT
+634 KGNEKMRRERT
-645 RPVPQEVDSRGEI
+645 RPVPREVDPSGEI

-672 APRMHYYPDT
+672 APRMYYYADT
-682 TKTGKVYI
+682 KTTGKVYI

-695 HLTNTKTN
+695 HLTNTRTN

>member
-8 IVELDGKEGALQT
+8 IVELDGKEGALLT
-21 ADRLFHEWVQ
+21 ADRLFHEWAHN
-31 KKYPLEG
+31 KYPLEG

-48 GIYRFGKLTSWKGSV
+48 GIYRFGELTSRSGSV
-63 ADIVATKLTETS
+63 ADIVATKLRETS

-109 ESNYRDVVWIEVIP
+109 ESNYQDVVWIEVTP
-123 PRDFESDAKPPRL
+123 PRDFEGDAKPPRL

-169 IGWISD
+169 IGWIRG

-196 LVAESRWKTILD
+196 LVAECRWKEILGS
-208 TLTRDSLGCASY
+208 LTKDSLGCASY
-220 FLLTPDTYRQF
+220 FLLTPDAYRQF
-231 RERIGEEY
+231 RERIGEEC
-239 VMAKGSL
+239 VMPRGSL

-275 YDEKNKRFRPEL
+275 YNETSGEFRPKL
-287 SAIIART
+287 SEIIART
-294 PCEYLWEQGLD
+294 PCEYLWEKGLD

-336 LLDEKVRREV
+336 LLDEKVRQRV
-346 GASLSADARETS
+346 
-358 EAAGERGSEY
+358 
-368 RATTRQGMHPPLAES
+368 AES
-383 APDTRVPSAGTSEP
+383 MSAHSHETGLPVEESSKPELVKPEGAAPGAHVSDGSGSAVAAEPVPQRSKS
-397 RGKAEHLT
+397 RHLA
-405 WYQPLQ
+405 WYVPL
-411 RLIRRFLPFFS
+411 RSLIRRFLPSFN
-422 PRTPADLTSGVMA
+422 PRSYTELESGVAA
-435 LSSGLDAMNRTYEEL
+435 LSSGLDAMNEAHSEL
-450 STERDKLSGELQ
+450 TTQCDKLRDQL
-462 AAKELLDGAA
+462 AATKDRLDETAR
-472 DDSEELRTLKEDNDN
+472 DSEEKSELLLHKWGLEDQLR
-487 LDRELSEAQEERAN
+487 EAQAEREA
-501 LARRNQYLEWKV
+501 LRRRNNFLEWKL
-513 KNPGATDAER
+513 KNPDARDSER

-531 ERPTSMSDLYDRMT
+531 NAPQSMSELFDRMT
-545 LGGYDSVT
+545 QGGYETVT
-553 RYVVLSEP
+553 RYVELSDP
-561 DAMIDDMLKLDALAS
+561 DKMLDDILALDELAES
-576 SRYAAE
+576 YYAAE
-582 FWNYILVLRDYMR
+582 FWTYILVLRDYMR

-602 AGGNVH
+602 SGGNVH
-608 DYLANPPEGY
+608 DYLANPPDGY

-645 RPVPQEVDSRGEI
+645 RPVPPEVDSHGEI

-666 THCDQN
+666 THCNQR
-672 APRMHYYPDT
+672 APRMYYYADT
-682 TKTGKVYI
+682 TKTNKVYI

-695 HLTNTKTN
+695 HLTNTRTN

>member
-8 IVELDGKEGALQT
+8 IVELDGKESALQT
-21 ADRLFHEWVQ
+21 ADRIFHEWAHN
-31 KKYPLEG
+31 KYPLEG

-48 GIYRFGKLTSWKGSV
+48 GIYRFGELTSWKGSV

-109 ESNYRDVVWIEVIP
+109 ESNYRDVVWIEVTP
-123 PRDFESDAKPPRL
+123 PRDFEGDAKPPRL

-169 IGWISD
+169 IGWIRD

-196 LVAESRWKTILD
+196 LVAECRWKEILGS
-208 TLTRDSLGCASY
+208 LTKDSLGCASY
-220 FLLTPDTYRQF
+220 FLLTPDAYRQF
-231 RERIGEEY
+231 RERIGEEC
-239 VMAKGSL
+239 VMPRGSL

-294 PCEYLWEQGLD
+294 PCEYLWEKGLD

-336 LLDEKVRREV
+336 LLDERVRQRVAE
-346 GASLSADARETS
+346 SLSVLSHEAVLPVEESSKPELVKPEGAAPGAHVSDGSGSAVVAEPAPQRS
-358 EAAGERGSEY
+358 ESPHLAWYE
-368 RATTRQGMHPPLAES
+368 PL
-383 APDTRVPSAGTSEP
+383 R
-397 RGKAEHLT
+397 
-405 WYQPLQ
+405 
-411 RLIRRFLPFFS
+411 RLIRRFLPSFS

-435 LSSGLDAMNRTYEEL
+435 LSSGLDSMNRTYEEL
-450 STERDKLSGELQ
+450 SSERDKLSGELQ

-472 DDSEELRTLKEDNDN
+472 DDSEEIRTLKEDYDN
-487 LDRELSEAQEERAN
+487 LDRELSEAQEEREN

-513 KNPGATDAER
+513 KNPGATDVER

-531 ERPTSMSDLYDRMT
+531 ARPTCMSEFFDRMT
-545 LGGYDSVT
+545 LGSFDTVT
-553 RYVVLSEP
+553 NYVVLSDP
-561 DAMIDDMLKLDALAS
+561 DGMMEDILKLDALAS

-582 FWNYILVLRDYMR
+582 FWNYVLVLRDYMR

-618 RTCSASR
+618 RTCSAAR

-634 KRNETMRKERT
+634 KGNEKMRRERT
-645 RPVPQEVDSRGEI
+645 RPVPREVDPSGEI

-672 APRMHYYPDT
+672 APRMYYYADAKT
-682 TKTGKVYI
+682 TGKVYI

-695 HLTNTKTN
+695 HLTNTRTN

>member
-8 IVELDGKEGALQT
+8 IVELDGKESALQT
-21 ADRLFHEWVQ
+21 ADRIFHEWAHN
-31 KKYPLEG
+31 KYPLEG

-48 GIYRFGKLTSWKGSV
+48 GIYRFGELTSWKGSV

-109 ESNYRDVVWIEVIP
+109 ESNYRDVVWIEVTP
-123 PRDFESDAKPPRL
+123 PRDFEGDAKPPRL

-169 IGWISD
+169 IGWIRD

-196 LVAESRWKTILD
+196 LVAKCRWKEILSS
-208 TLTRDSLGCASY
+208 LTKDSLGCASY
-220 FLLTPDTYRQF
+220 FLLTPDAYRQF
-231 RERIGEEY
+231 RERIGEEC
-239 VMAKGSL
+239 VMPRGSL

-294 PCEYLWEQGLD
+294 PCEYLWEKGLD

-328 REATESAE
+328 RKATESAE
-336 LLDEKVRREV
+336 LLDERVRQRVAE
-346 GASLSADARETS
+346 SLSVLSHEAVLPVEESSKPELVKPEGAAPGAHVSDGSGSAVVAEPAPQRS
-358 EAAGERGSEY
+358 ESPHLAWYE
-368 RATTRQGMHPPLAES
+368 PL
-383 APDTRVPSAGTSEP
+383 R
-397 RGKAEHLT
+397 
-405 WYQPLQ
+405 
-411 RLIRRFLPFFS
+411 RLIRRFLPSFS

-435 LSSGLDAMNRTYEEL
+435 LSSGLDSMNRTYEEL
-450 STERDKLSGELQ
+450 SSERDKLSGELQ

-472 DDSEELRTLKEDNDN
+472 DDSEEIRTLKEDYDN
-487 LDRELSEAQEERAN
+487 LDRELSEAQEEREN

-513 KNPGATDAER
+513 KNPGATDVER

-531 ERPTSMSDLYDRMT
+531 ARPTCMSEFFDRMT
-545 LGGYDSVT
+545 LGSFDTVT
-553 RYVVLSEP
+553 NYVVLSDP
-561 DAMIDDMLKLDALAS
+561 DGMMEDILKLDALAS

-582 FWNYILVLRDYMR
+582 FWNYVLVLRDYMR

-618 RTCSASR
+618 RTCSAAR

-634 KRNETMRKERT
+634 KGNETMRKERT
-645 RPVPQEVDSRGEI
+645 RPVPPEVDPRGEI

-672 APRMHYYPDT
+672 APRMHYYADT
-682 TKTGKVYI
+682 KTTGKVYI

-695 HLTNTKTN
+695 HLTNTRTN

>member
-8 IVELDGKEGALQT
+8 IVELDGKESALQT
-21 ADRLFHEWVQ
+21 ADRIFHEWAHN
-31 KKYPLEG
+31 KYPLEG

-48 GIYRFGKLTSWKGSV
+48 GIYRFGELTSWKGSV

-75 EDKHYERQLLEMVER
+75 EDKHYERQLLELVER

-109 ESNYRDVVWIEVIP
+109 ESHYRDVVWIEVTP
-123 PRDFESDAKPPRL
+123 PRDSEWDAKPPRL
-136 VRDLIS
+136 VHDLIS

-169 IGWISD
+169 IGWIRD

-196 LVAESRWKTILD
+196 LVAECRWKEILGS
-208 TLTRDSLGCASY
+208 LTKDSLGCASY
-220 FLLTPDTYRQF
+220 FLLTPDAYRQF
-231 RERIGEEY
+231 RERIGEEC
-239 VMAKGSL
+239 VMPRGSL

-294 PCEYLWEQGLD
+294 PCEYLWEKGLD

-328 REATESAE
+328 RKATESAE
-336 LLDEKVRREV
+336 LLDERVRQRVAE
-346 GASLSADARETS
+346 SLSVLSHEAVLPVEESSKPELVKPEGAAPGAHVSDGSGSAVVAEPAPQRS
-358 EAAGERGSEY
+358 ESPHLAWYE
-368 RATTRQGMHPPLAES
+368 PL
-383 APDTRVPSAGTSEP
+383 R
-397 RGKAEHLT
+397 
-405 WYQPLQ
+405 
-411 RLIRRFLPFFS
+411 RLIRRFLPSFS

-435 LSSGLDAMNRTYEEL
+435 LSSGLDSMNRTYEEL
-450 STERDKLSGELQ
+450 SSERDKLSGELQ

-472 DDSEELRTLKEDNDN
+472 DDSEEIRTLKEDYDN
-487 LDRELSEAQEERAN
+487 LDRELSEAQEEREN

-513 KNPGATDAER
+513 KNPGATDVER

-531 ERPTSMSDLYDRMT
+531 ARPTCMSEFFDRMT
-545 LGGYDSVT
+545 LGSFDTVT
-553 RYVVLSEP
+553 NYVVLSDP
-561 DAMIDDMLKLDALAS
+561 DGMMEDILKLDALAS

-582 FWNYILVLRDYMR
+582 FWNYVLVLRDYMR

-618 RTCSASR
+618 RTCSAAR

-634 KRNETMRKERT
+634 KGNEKMRRERT
-645 RPVPQEVDSRGEI
+645 RPVPREVDPSGEI

-672 APRMHYYPDT
+672 APRMYYYADT
-682 TKTGKVYI
+682 KTTGKVYI

-695 HLTNTKTN
+695 HLTNTRTN

>member
-8 IVELDGKEGALQT
+8 IVELDGKESALQT
-21 ADRLFHEWVQ
+21 ADRIFHEWAHN
-31 KKYPLEG
+31 KYPLEG

-48 GIYRFGKLTSWKGSV
+48 GIYRFGELTSWKGSV

-109 ESNYRDVVWIEVIP
+109 ESNYRDVVWIEVTP
-123 PRDFESDAKPPRL
+123 PRDFEGDAKPPRL
-136 VRDLIS
+136 VRDL
-142 EGHCNDRGMPLSESL
+142 NDRGMPLSESL

-169 IGWISD
+169 IGWIRD

-196 LVAESRWKTILD
+196 LVAKCRWKEILGS
-208 TLTRDSLGCASY
+208 LTKDSLGCASY
-220 FLLTPDTYRQF
+220 FLLTPDAYRQF
-231 RERIGEEY
+231 RERIGEEC
-239 VMAKGSL
+239 VMPRGSL

-294 PCEYLWEQGLD
+294 PCEYLWEKGLD

-328 REATESAE
+328 RKATESAE
-336 LLDEKVRREV
+336 LLDERVRQRVAE
-346 GASLSADARETS
+346 SLSVLSHEAVLPVEESSKPELVKPEGAAPGAHVSDGSGSAVVAEPAPQRS
-358 EAAGERGSEY
+358 ESPHLAWYE
-368 RATTRQGMHPPLAES
+368 PL
-383 APDTRVPSAGTSEP
+383 R
-397 RGKAEHLT
+397 
-405 WYQPLQ
+405 
-411 RLIRRFLPFFS
+411 RLIRRFLPSFS

-435 LSSGLDAMNRTYEEL
+435 LSSGLDSMNRTYEEL
-450 STERDKLSGELQ
+450 SSERDKLSGELQ

-472 DDSEELRTLKEDNDN
+472 DDSEEIRTLKEDYDN
-487 LDRELSEAQEERAN
+487 LDRELSEAQEEREN

-513 KNPGATDAER
+513 KNPGATDVER

-531 ERPTSMSDLYDRMT
+531 ARPTCMSEFFDRMT
-545 LGGYDSVT
+545 LGSFDTVT
-553 RYVVLSEP
+553 NYVVLSDP
-561 DAMIDDMLKLDALAS
+561 DGMMEDILKLDALAS

-582 FWNYILVLRDYMR
+582 FWNYVLVLRDYMR

-618 RTCSASR
+618 RTCSAAR

-634 KRNETMRKERT
+634 KGNEKMRRERT
-645 RPVPQEVDSRGEI
+645 RPVPREVDPSGEI

-672 APRMHYYPDT
+672 APRMYYYADT
-682 TKTGKVYI
+682 KTTGKVYI

-695 HLTNTKTN
+695 HLTNTRTN

>member
-8 IVELDGKEGALQT
+8 IVELDGKESALQT
-21 ADRLFHEWVQ
+21 ADRIFHEWAHN
-31 KKYPLEG
+31 KYPLEG

-48 GIYRFGKLTSWKGSV
+48 GIYRFGELTSRKGSV

-109 ESNYRDVVWIEVIP
+109 ESNYRDVVWIEVTP
-123 PRDFESDAKPPRL
+123 PRDFEGDAKPPRL

-169 IGWISD
+169 IGWIRD

-196 LVAESRWKTILD
+196 LVAECRWKEILGS
-208 TLTRDSLGCASY
+208 LTKDSLGCASY
-220 FLLTPDTYRQF
+220 FLLTPDAYRQF
-231 RERIGEEY
+231 REWIGEEC
-239 VMAKGSL
+239 VMPRGSL

-294 PCEYLWEQGLD
+294 PCEYLWEKGLD

-336 LLDEKVRREV
+336 LLDERVRQRVAE
-346 GASLSADARETS
+346 SLSVLSHEAVLPVEESSKPELVKPEGAAPGAHVSDGSGSAVVAEPAPQRS
-358 EAAGERGSEY
+358 ESPHLAWYE
-368 RATTRQGMHPPLAES
+368 PL
-383 APDTRVPSAGTSEP
+383 R
-397 RGKAEHLT
+397 
-405 WYQPLQ
+405 
-411 RLIRRFLPFFS
+411 RLIRRFLPSFS

-435 LSSGLDAMNRTYEEL
+435 LSSGLDSMNRTYDEL
-450 STERDKLSGELQ
+450 SSERDKLSGELQ

-472 DDSEELRTLKEDNDN
+472 DDSEEIRTLKEDYDN
-487 LDRELSEAQEERAN
+487 LDRELSEAQEEREN

-513 KNPGATDAER
+513 KNPGATDVER

-531 ERPTSMSDLYDRMT
+531 ARPTCMSEFFDRMT
-545 LGGYDSVT
+545 LGSFDTVT
-553 RYVVLSEP
+553 NYVVLSDP
-561 DAMIDDMLKLDALAS
+561 DGMMEDILKLDALAS

-582 FWNYILVLRDYMR
+582 FWNYVLVLRDYMR

-618 RTCSASR
+618 RTCSAAR

-634 KRNETMRKERT
+634 KGNEKMRRERT
-645 RPVPQEVDSRGEI
+645 RPVPREVDPSGEI

-672 APRMHYYPDT
+672 APRMYYYADT
-682 TKTGKVYI
+682 KTTGKVYI

-695 HLTNTKTN
+695 HLTNTRTN

>member
-8 IVELDGKEGALQT
+8 IVELDGKESALQT
-21 ADRLFHEWVQ
+21 ADRIFHEWAHN
-31 KKYPLEG
+31 KYPLEG

-48 GIYRFGKLTSWKGSV
+48 GIYRFGELTSWKGSV

-109 ESNYRDVVWIEVIP
+109 ESNYRDVVWIEVTP
-123 PRDFESDAKPPRL
+123 PRDFEGDAKPPRL

-169 IGWISD
+169 IGWIRD

-196 LVAESRWKTILD
+196 LVAECRWKEILGS
-208 TLTRDSLGCASY
+208 LTKDSLGCASY
-220 FLLTPDTYRQF
+220 FLLTPDAYRQF
-231 RERIGEEY
+231 RERIGEEC
-239 VMAKGSL
+239 VMPRGRL

-294 PCEYLWEQGLD
+294 PCEYLWEKGLD

-336 LLDEKVRREV
+336 LLDERVRQRVAE
-346 GASLSADARETS
+346 SLSVLSHEAVLPVEESSKPELVKPEGAAPGAHVSDGSGSAVVAEPAPQRS
-358 EAAGERGSEY
+358 ESPHLAWYE
-368 RATTRQGMHPPLAES
+368 PL
-383 APDTRVPSAGTSEP
+383 R
-397 RGKAEHLT
+397 
-405 WYQPLQ
+405 
-411 RLIRRFLPFFS
+411 RLIRRFLPSFS

-435 LSSGLDAMNRTYEEL
+435 LSSGLDSMNRTYEEL
-450 STERDKLSGELQ
+450 SSERDKLSGELQ

-472 DDSEELRTLKEDNDN
+472 DDSEEIRTLKEDYDN
-487 LDRELSEAQEERAN
+487 LDRELSEAQEEREN

-513 KNPGATDAER
+513 KNPGATDVER

-531 ERPTSMSDLYDRMT
+531 ARPTCMSEFFDRMT
-545 LGGYDSVT
+545 LGSFDTVT
-553 RYVVLSEP
+553 NYVVLSDP
-561 DAMIDDMLKLDALAS
+561 DGMMEDILKLDALAS

-582 FWNYILVLRDYMR
+582 FWNYVLVLRDYMR

-618 RTCSASR
+618 RTCSAAR

-634 KRNETMRKERT
+634 KGNEKMRRERT
-645 RPVPQEVDSRGEI
+645 RPVPREVDPSGEI

-672 APRMHYYPDT
+672 APRMYYYADT
-682 TKTGKVYI
+682 KTTGKVYI

-695 HLTNTKTN
+695 HLTNTRTN

>member
-8 IVELDGKEGALQT
+8 IVELDGKESALQT
-21 ADRLFHEWVQ
+21 ADRIFHEWAHN
-31 KKYPLEG
+31 KYPLEG

-48 GIYRFGKLTSWKGSV
+48 GIYRFGELTSWKGSV

-109 ESNYRDVVWIEVIP
+109 ESNYRDVVWIEVTP
-123 PRDFESDAKPPRL
+123 PRDFEGDAKPPRL

-169 IGWISD
+169 IGWIRD

-196 LVAESRWKTILD
+196 LVAECRWKEILGS
-208 TLTRDSLGCASY
+208 LTRDSLGCASY
-220 FLLTPDTYRQF
+220 FLLTPDAYRQF

-239 VMAKGSL
+239 VMPRGSL

-254 PDDPTDRFRHRVLSA
+254 PDDPTDKFRHRVLSA

-275 YDEKNKRFRPEL
+275 YNETSGEFRPKL
-287 SAIIART
+287 SEIIART
-294 PCEYLWEQGLD
+294 PCEYLWEKGLD

-328 REATESAE
+328 RKATESAE
-336 LLDEKVRREV
+336 LLDERVRQRVAE
-346 GASLSADARETS
+346 SLSVLSHEAVLPVEESSKPELVKPEGAAPGAHVSDGSGSAVVAEPAPQRS
-358 EAAGERGSEY
+358 ESPHLAWYE
-368 RATTRQGMHPPLAES
+368 PL
-383 APDTRVPSAGTSEP
+383 R
-397 RGKAEHLT
+397 
-405 WYQPLQ
+405 
-411 RLIRRFLPFFS
+411 RLIRRFLPSFS

-435 LSSGLDAMNRTYEEL
+435 LSSGLDSMNRTYEEL
-450 STERDKLSGELQ
+450 SSERDKLSGELQ

-472 DDSEELRTLKEDNDN
+472 DDSEEIRTLKEDYDN
-487 LDRELSEAQEERAN
+487 LDRELSEAQEEREN

-513 KNPGATDAER
+513 KNPGATDVER

-531 ERPTSMSDLYDRMT
+531 ARPTCMSEFFDRMT
-545 LGGYDSVT
+545 LGSFDTVT
-553 RYVVLSEP
+553 NYVVLSDP
-561 DAMIDDMLKLDALAS
+561 DGMMEDILKLDALAS

-582 FWNYILVLRDYMR
+582 FWNYVLVLRDYMR

-618 RTCSASR
+618 RTCSAAR

-634 KRNETMRKERT
+634 KGNETMRKERT
-645 RPVPQEVDSRGEI
+645 RPVPPEVDPRGEI

-672 APRMHYYPDT
+672 APRMHYYADT
-682 TKTGKVYI
+682 KTTGKVYI

-695 HLTNTKTN
+695 HLTNTRTN

>member
-8 IVELDGKEGALQT
+8 IVELDGKESALQT
-21 ADRLFHEWVQ
+21 ADRIFHEWAHN
-31 KKYPLEG
+31 KYPLEG

-48 GIYRFGKLTSWKGSV
+48 GIYRFGELTSWKGSV

-109 ESNYRDVVWIEVIP
+109 ESNYRDVVWIEVTP
-123 PRDFESDAKPPRL
+123 PRDFEGDAKPPRL

-169 IGWISD
+169 IGWIRD

-196 LVAESRWKTILD
+196 LVAKCRWKEILGS
-208 TLTRDSLGCASY
+208 LTKDSLGCASY
-220 FLLTPDTYRQF
+220 FLLTPDAYRQF
-231 RERIGEEY
+231 RERIGEEC
-239 VMAKGSL
+239 VMPRGSL

-294 PCEYLWEQGLD
+294 PCEYLWEKGLD

-328 REATESAE
+328 RKATESAE
-336 LLDEKVRREV
+336 LLDERVRQRVAE
-346 GASLSADARETS
+346 SLSVLSHEAVLPVEESSKPELVKPEGAAPGAHVSDGSGSAVVAEPAPQRS
-358 EAAGERGSEY
+358 ESPHLAWYE
-368 RATTRQGMHPPLAES
+368 PL
-383 APDTRVPSAGTSEP
+383 R
-397 RGKAEHLT
+397 
-405 WYQPLQ
+405 
-411 RLIRRFLPFFS
+411 RLIRRFLPSFS

-435 LSSGLDAMNRTYEEL
+435 LSSGLDSMNRTYEEL
-450 STERDKLSGELQ
+450 SSERDKLSGELQ

-472 DDSEELRTLKEDNDN
+472 DDSEEIRTLKEDYDN
-487 LDRELSEAQEERAN
+487 LDRELSEAQEEREN

-513 KNPGATDAER
+513 KNPGATDVER

-531 ERPTSMSDLYDRMT
+531 ARPTCMSEFFDRMT
-545 LGGYDSVT
+545 LGSFDTVT
-553 RYVVLSEP
+553 NYVVLSDP
-561 DAMIDDMLKLDALAS
+561 DGMMEDILKLDALAS

-582 FWNYILVLRDYMR
+582 FWNYVLVLRDYMR

-618 RTCSASR
+618 RTCSAAR

-634 KRNETMRKERT
+634 KGNEKMRRERT
-645 RPVPQEVDSRGEI
+645 RPVPREVDPSGEI

-672 APRMHYYPDT
+672 APRMYYYADT
-682 TKTGKVYI
+682 KTTGKVYI

-695 HLTNTKTN
+695 HLTNTRTN

>member
-8 IVELDGKEGALQT
+8 IVELDGKESALQT
-21 ADRLFHEWVQ
+21 ADRIFHEWAHN
-31 KKYPLEG
+31 KYPLEG

-48 GIYRFGKLTSWKGSV
+48 GIYRFGELTSWKGSV

-109 ESNYRDVVWIEVIP
+109 ESNYRDVVWIEVTP
-123 PRDFESDAKPPRL
+123 PRDFEGDAKPPRL

-169 IGWISD
+169 IGWIRD

-196 LVAESRWKTILD
+196 LVAECRWKEILGS
-208 TLTRDSLGCASY
+208 LTKDSLGCASY
-220 FLLTPDTYRQF
+220 FLLTPDAYRQF
-231 RERIGEEY
+231 RERIGEEC
-239 VMAKGSL
+239 VMPRGSL

-294 PCEYLWEQGLD
+294 PCEYLWEKGLD

-336 LLDEKVRREV
+336 LLDERVRQRVAE
-346 GASLSADARETS
+346 SLSVLSHEAVLPVEESSKPELVKPEGAAPGAHVSDESGSAVVAEPAPQRS
-358 EAAGERGSEY
+358 ESPHLAWYE
-368 RATTRQGMHPPLAES
+368 PL
-383 APDTRVPSAGTSEP
+383 R
-397 RGKAEHLT
+397 
-405 WYQPLQ
+405 
-411 RLIRRFLPFFS
+411 RLIRRFLPSFS

-435 LSSGLDAMNRTYEEL
+435 LSSGLDSMNRTYEEL
-450 STERDKLSGELQ
+450 SSERDKLSGELQ

-472 DDSEELRTLKEDNDN
+472 DDSEEIRTLKEDYDN
-487 LDRELSEAQEERAN
+487 LDRELSEAQEEREN

-513 KNPGATDAER
+513 KNPGATDVER

-531 ERPTSMSDLYDRMT
+531 ARPTCMSEFFDRMT
-545 LGGYDSVT
+545 LGSFDTVT
-553 RYVVLSEP
+553 NYVVLSDP
-561 DAMIDDMLKLDALAS
+561 DGMMEDILKLDALAS

-582 FWNYILVLRDYMR
+582 FWNYVLVLRDYMR

-618 RTCSASR
+618 RTCSAAR

-634 KRNETMRKERT
+634 KGNEKMRRERT
-645 RPVPQEVDSRGEI
+645 RPVPREVDPSGEI

-672 APRMHYYPDT
+672 APRMYYYADT
-682 TKTGKVYI
+682 KTTGKVYI

-695 HLTNTKTN
+695 HLTNTRTN

>member
-8 IVELDGKEGALQT
+8 IVELDGKESALQT
-21 ADRLFHEWVQ
+21 ADRIFHEWAHN
-31 KKYPLEG
+31 KYPLEG

-48 GIYRFGKLTSWKGSV
+48 GIYRFGELTSWKGSV

-95 QQWTTRIFAMHATK
+95 QQWTTRIFAMHAAK
-109 ESNYRDVVWIEVIP
+109 ESNYRDVVWIEVTP
-123 PRDFESDAKPPRL
+123 PRDFEGDAKPPRL

-169 IGWISD
+169 IGWIRD

-196 LVAESRWKTILD
+196 LVAKCRWKEILGS
-208 TLTRDSLGCASY
+208 LTRDSLGCASY
-220 FLLTPDTYRQF
+220 FLLTPDAYRQF

-239 VMAKGSL
+239 VMPRGSL

-254 PDDPTDRFRHRVLSA
+254 PDDPTDKFRHRVLSA

-275 YDEKNKRFRPEL
+275 YNETSGEFRPKL
-287 SAIIART
+287 SEIIART
-294 PCEYLWEQGLD
+294 PCEYLWEKGLD

-336 LLDEKVRREV
+336 LLDEKVRQRV
-346 GASLSADARETS
+346 
-358 EAAGERGSEY
+358 
-368 RATTRQGMHPPLAES
+368 AES
-383 APDTRVPSAGTSEP
+383 MSALSHETVLPVEESSKPELVKPEGAAPGAHVSDGSGSAVVAEPAPQRSESP
-397 RGKAEHLT
+397 HLA
-405 WYQPLQ
+405 WYEPLR
-411 RLIRRFLPFFS
+411 RLIRRFLPSFS

-450 STERDKLSGELQ
+450 SGERDKLSGELQ

-472 DDSEELRTLKEDNDN
+472 DDSEEIRTLKKDNDN
-487 LDRELSEAQEERAN
+487 LDRELSEAQEEREN

-513 KNPGATDAER
+513 KNPGATDVER

-531 ERPTSMSDLYDRMT
+531 ARPTCMSEFFDRMT
-545 LGGYDSVT
+545 LGSFDTVT
-553 RYVVLSEP
+553 NYVVLSDP
-561 DAMIDDMLKLDALAS
+561 DGMMEDILKLDALAS

-582 FWNYILVLRDYMR
+582 FWNYVLVLRDYMR

-618 RTCSASR
+618 RTCSAAR

-634 KRNETMRKERT
+634 KGNEKMRRERT
-645 RPVPQEVDSRGEI
+645 RPVPREVDPSGEI

-672 APRMHYYPDT
+672 APRMYYYADT
-682 TKTGKVYI
+682 KTTGKVYI

-695 HLTNTKTN
+695 HLTNTRTN

>member
-8 IVELDGKEGALQT
+8 IVELDGKESALQT
-21 ADRLFHEWVQ
+21 ADRIFHEWAHN
-31 KKYPLEG
+31 KYPLEG

-48 GIYRFGKLTSWKGSV
+48 GIYRFGELTSWKGSV

-109 ESNYRDVVWIEVIP
+109 ESNYRDVVWIEVTP
-123 PRDFESDAKPPRL
+123 PRDFEGDAKPPRL

-169 IGWISD
+169 IGWIRD

-196 LVAESRWKTILD
+196 LVAKCRWKEILGS
-208 TLTRDSLGCASY
+208 LTKDSLGCASY
-220 FLLTPDTYRQF
+220 FLLTPDAYRQF
-231 RERIGEEY
+231 RERIGEEC
-239 VMAKGSL
+239 VMPRGSL

-294 PCEYLWEQGLD
+294 PCEYLWEKGLD

-328 REATESAE
+328 RKATESAE
-336 LLDEKVRREV
+336 LLDERVRQRVAE
-346 GASLSADARETS
+346 SLSVLSHEAVLPVEESSKPELVKPEGAAPGAHVSDGSGSAVVAEPAPQRS
-358 EAAGERGSEY
+358 ESPHLAWYE
-368 RATTRQGMHPPLAES
+368 PL
-383 APDTRVPSAGTSEP
+383 R
-397 RGKAEHLT
+397 
-405 WYQPLQ
+405 
-411 RLIRRFLPFFS
+411 RLIRRFLPSFS
-422 PRTPADLTSGVMA
+422 PRTPADRTSGVMA
-435 LSSGLDAMNRTYEEL
+435 LSSGLDSMNRTYEEL
-450 STERDKLSGELQ
+450 SSERDKLSGELQ

-472 DDSEELRTLKEDNDN
+472 DDSEEIRTLKEDYDN
-487 LDRELSEAQEERAN
+487 LDRELSEAQEEREN

-513 KNPGATDAER
+513 KNPGATDVER

-531 ERPTSMSDLYDRMT
+531 ARPTCMSEFFDRMT
-545 LGGYDSVT
+545 LGSFDTVT
-553 RYVVLSEP
+553 NYVVLSDP
-561 DAMIDDMLKLDALAS
+561 DGMMEDILKLDALAS

-582 FWNYILVLRDYMR
+582 FWNYVLVLRDYMR

-618 RTCSASR
+618 RTCSAAR

-634 KRNETMRKERT
+634 KGNEKMRRERT
-645 RPVPQEVDSRGEI
+645 RPVPREVDPSGEI

-672 APRMHYYPDT
+672 APRMYYYADT
-682 TKTGKVYI
+682 KTTGKVYI

-695 HLTNTKTN
+695 HLTNTRTN

>member
-8 IVELDGKEGALQT
+8 IVELDGKESALQT
-21 ADRLFHEWVQ
+21 ADRIFHEWAHN
-31 KKYPLEG
+31 KYPLEG

-48 GIYRFGKLTSWKGSV
+48 GIYRFGELTSWKGSV

-109 ESNYRDVVWIEVIP
+109 ESNYRDVVWIEVTP
-123 PRDFESDAKPPRL
+123 PRDFEGDAKPPRL

-169 IGWISD
+169 IGWIRD

-196 LVAESRWKTILD
+196 LVAECRWKEILGS
-208 TLTRDSLGCASY
+208 LTKDSLGCASY
-220 FLLTPDTYRQF
+220 FLLTPDAYRQF
-231 RERIGEEY
+231 RERIGEEC
-239 VMAKGSL
+239 VMPRGSL

-294 PCEYLWEQGLD
+294 PCEYLWEKGLD

-328 REATESAE
+328 RKATESAE
-336 LLDEKVRREV
+336 LLDERVRQRVAE
-346 GASLSADARETS
+346 SLSVLSHEAVLPVEESSKPELVKPEGAAPGAHVSDGSGSAVVAEPAPQRS
-358 EAAGERGSEY
+358 ESPHLAWYE
-368 RATTRQGMHPPLAES
+368 PL
-383 APDTRVPSAGTSEP
+383 R
-397 RGKAEHLT
+397 
-405 WYQPLQ
+405 
-411 RLIRRFLPFFS
+411 RLIRRFLPSFS

-435 LSSGLDAMNRTYEEL
+435 LSSGLDSMNRTYEEL
-450 STERDKLSGELQ
+450 SSERDKLSGELQ

-472 DDSEELRTLKEDNDN
+472 DDSEEIRTLKEDYDN
-487 LDRELSEAQEERAN
+487 LDRELSEAQEEREN

-513 KNPGATDAER
+513 KNPGATDVER

-531 ERPTSMSDLYDRMT
+531 ARPTCMSEFFDRMT
-545 LGGYDSVT
+545 LGSFDTVT
-553 RYVVLSEP
+553 NYVVLSDP
-561 DAMIDDMLKLDALAS
+561 DGMMEDILKLDALAS

-582 FWNYILVLRDYMR
+582 FWNYVLVLRDYMR

-618 RTCSASR
+618 RTCSAAR

-634 KRNETMRKERT
+634 KGNEKMRRERT
-645 RPVPQEVDSRGEI
+645 RPVPREVDPSGEI

-672 APRMHYYPDT
+672 APRMYYYADT
-682 TKTGKVYI
+682 KTTGKVYI

-695 HLTNTKTN
+695 HLTNTRTN

>member
-8 IVELDGKEGALQT
+8 IVELDGKESALQT
-21 ADRLFHEWVQ
+21 ADRIFHEWAHN
-31 KKYPLEG
+31 KYPLEG

-48 GIYRFGKLTSWKGSV
+48 GIYRFGELTSWKGSV

-109 ESNYRDVVWIEVIP
+109 ESNYRDVVWIEVTP
-123 PRDFESDAKPPRL
+123 PRDFEGDAKPPRL

-169 IGWISD
+169 IGWIRD

-196 LVAESRWKTILD
+196 LVAKCRWKEILGS
-208 TLTRDSLGCASY
+208 LTKDSLGCASY
-220 FLLTPDTYRQF
+220 FLLTPDAYRQF
-231 RERIGEEY
+231 RERIGEEC
-239 VMAKGSL
+239 VMPRGSL

-294 PCEYLWEQGLD
+294 PCEYLWEKGLD

-328 REATESAE
+328 RKATESAE
-336 LLDEKVRREV
+336 LLDERVRQRVAE
-346 GASLSADARETS
+346 SLSVLSHEAVLPVEESSKPELVKPEGAAPGAHVSDGSGSAVVAEPAPQRS
-358 EAAGERGSEY
+358 ESPHLAWYE
-368 RATTRQGMHPPLAES
+368 PL
-383 APDTRVPSAGTSEP
+383 R
-397 RGKAEHLT
+397 
-405 WYQPLQ
+405 
-411 RLIRRFLPFFS
+411 RLIRRFLPSFS

-435 LSSGLDAMNRTYEEL
+435 LSSGLDSMNRTYEEL
-450 STERDKLSGELQ
+450 SSERDKLSGELQ

-472 DDSEELRTLKEDNDN
+472 DDSEEIRTLKEDYDN
-487 LDRELSEAQEERAN
+487 LDRELSEAQEEREN

-513 KNPGATDAER
+513 KNPGATDVER

-531 ERPTSMSDLYDRMT
+531 ARPTCMSEFFDRMT
-545 LGGYDSVT
+545 LGSFDTVT
-553 RYVVLSEP
+553 NYVVLSDP
-561 DAMIDDMLKLDALAS
+561 DGMMEDILKLDALAS
-576 SRYAAE
+576 SRYAAD
-582 FWNYILVLRDYMR
+582 FWNYVLVLRDYMR

-618 RTCSASR
+618 RTCSAAR

-634 KRNETMRKERT
+634 KGNEKMRRERT
-645 RPVPQEVDSRGEI
+645 RPVPREVDPSGEI

-672 APRMHYYPDT
+672 APRMYYYADT
-682 TKTGKVYI
+682 KTTGKVYI

-695 HLTNTKTN
+695 HLTNTRTN

>member
-8 IVELDGKEGALQT
+8 IVELDGKESALQT
-21 ADRLFHEWVQ
+21 ADRIFHEWAHN
-31 KKYPLEG
+31 KYPLEG

-48 GIYRFGKLTSWKGSV
+48 GIYRFGELTSWKGSV

-109 ESNYRDVVWIEVIP
+109 ESNYRDVVWIEVTP
-123 PRDFESDAKPPRL
+123 PRDFEGDAKPPRL

-169 IGWISD
+169 IGWIRD

-196 LVAESRWKTILD
+196 LVAECRWKEILGS
-208 TLTRDSLGCASY
+208 LTKDSLGCASY
-220 FLLTPDTYRQF
+220 FLLTPDAYRQF
-231 RERIGEEY
+231 RERIGEEC
-239 VMAKGSL
+239 VMPRGSL

-294 PCEYLWEQGLD
+294 PCEYLWEKGLD

-328 REATESAE
+328 RKATESAE
-336 LLDEKVRREV
+336 LLDERVRQRVAE
-346 GASLSADARETS
+346 SLSALSHEAVLPVEESSKPELVKPEGAAPGAHVSDWSGSAVVAEPAPQRS
-358 EAAGERGSEY
+358 ESPHLAWYE
-368 RATTRQGMHPPLAES
+368 PL
-383 APDTRVPSAGTSEP
+383 R
-397 RGKAEHLT
+397 
-405 WYQPLQ
+405 
-411 RLIRRFLPFFS
+411 RLIRRFLPSFS

-435 LSSGLDAMNRTYEEL
+435 LSSGLDSMNRTYEEL
-450 STERDKLSGELQ
+450 SSERDKLSGELQ

-472 DDSEELRTLKEDNDN
+472 DDSEEIRTLKEDYDN
-487 LDRELSEAQEERAN
+487 LDRELSEAQEEREN

-513 KNPGATDAER
+513 KNPGATDVER

-531 ERPTSMSDLYDRMT
+531 ARPTCMSEFFDRMT
-545 LGGYDSVT
+545 LGSFDTVT
-553 RYVVLSEP
+553 NYVVLSDP
-561 DAMIDDMLKLDALAS
+561 DGMMEDILKLDALAS

-582 FWNYILVLRDYMR
+582 FWNYVLVLRDYMR

-618 RTCSASR
+618 RTCSAAR

-634 KRNETMRKERT
+634 KGNEKMRRERT
-645 RPVPQEVDSRGEI
+645 RPVPREVDPSGEI

-672 APRMHYYPDT
+672 APRMYYYADT
-682 TKTGKVYI
+682 KTTGKVYI

-695 HLTNTKTN
+695 HLTNTRTN

>member
-1 MARGYRA
+1 MGRGYRA

-21 ADRLFHEWVQ
+21 ADRLFHEWAQ
-31 KKYPLEG
+31 NKYPLEG

-48 GIYRFGKLTSWKGSV
+48 GIYRFGELTSCRGSV
-63 ADIVATKLTETS
+63 ADIVATKLTEAS

-95 QQWTTRIFAMHATK
+95 QQCTTRIFAMHATK
-109 ESNYRDVVWIEVIP
+109 ESRYRDVLWVEVTP
-123 PRDFESDAKPPRL
+123 PRESGWDAKPPRL

-142 EGHCNDRGMPLSESL
+142 EGHCYDRGMPLSESL

-169 IGWISD
+169 IGWIRD

-182 VVAAPLTDGSGEGD
+182 VVAAPLTDGSGQGALE
-196 LVAESRWKTILD
+196 AESRWKTILG

-220 FLLTPDTYRQF
+220 FLLTPDAYRQF
-231 RERIGEEY
+231 RERIGEEC
-239 VMAKGSL
+239 VMPKGSL

-254 PDDPTDRFRHRVLSA
+254 PDDPTDRYRHRVLTA
-269 ATLLRG
+269 ATLLRR
-275 YDEKNKRFRPEL
+275 YDEKQKKFRSEL
-287 SAIIART
+287 SEIIART
-294 PCEYLWEQGLD
+294 PCEYLWEKGLD

-336 LLDEKVRREV
+336 LLDERVRQRVAE
-346 GASLSADARETS
+346 SLSALSHEAVLPVEESSKPELVKPEGAAPGAHVSDWSGSAVVAEPAPQRS
-358 EAAGERGSEY
+358 ESPHLAWYE
-368 RATTRQGMHPPLAES
+368 PL
-383 APDTRVPSAGTSEP
+383 R
-397 RGKAEHLT
+397 
-405 WYQPLQ
+405 

-422 PRTPADLTSGVMA
+422 PRKPADLTSGVMA

-450 STERDKLSGELQ
+450 SSERDKLSGELQ

-472 DDSEELRTLKEDNDN
+472 DDSEEIRTLKEDYDN
-487 LDRELSEAQEERAN
+487 LDRELSEAQEEREN

-513 KNPGATDAER
+513 KNPGATDVER

-531 ERPTSMSDLYDRMT
+531 ARPTCMSEFFDRMT
-545 LGGYDSVT
+545 LGSFDTVT
-553 RYVVLSEP
+553 KYVVLSDP
-561 DAMIDDMLKLDALAS
+561 DGMMEDILKLDALAS

-582 FWNYILVLRDYMR
+582 FWNYVLVLRDYMR

-618 RTCSASR
+618 RTCSAAR
-625 HKSNESETV
+625 HRSNESETV
-634 KRNETMRKERT
+634 KGNEKMRRERT
-645 RPVPQEVDSRGEI
+645 LPVPREVDPSGEI

-672 APRMHYYPDT
+672 APRMYYYADT
-682 TKTGKVYI
+682 KTTGKVYI

>member
-8 IVELDGKEGALQT
+8 IVELDGKESALQT
-21 ADRLFHEWVQ
+21 ADRIFHEWAHN
-31 KKYPLEG
+31 KYPLEG

-48 GIYRFGKLTSWKGSV
+48 GIYRFGELTSWKGSV

-75 EDKHYERQLLEMVER
+75 EDKHYEHQLLEMVER

-109 ESNYRDVVWIEVIP
+109 ESNYRDVVWIEVTP
-123 PRDFESDAKPPRL
+123 PRDFEGDAKPPRL

-169 IGWISD
+169 IGWIRD

-196 LVAESRWKTILD
+196 LVAECRWKEILGS
-208 TLTRDSLGCASY
+208 LTKDSLGCASY
-220 FLLTPDTYRQF
+220 FLLTPDAYRQF
-231 RERIGEEY
+231 RERIGEEC
-239 VMAKGSL
+239 VMPRGSL

-294 PCEYLWEQGLD
+294 PCEYLWEKGLD

-328 REATESAE
+328 RKATESAE
-336 LLDEKVRREV
+336 LLDERVRQRVAE
-346 GASLSADARETS
+346 SLSVLSHEAVLPVEESSKPELVKPEGAAPGAHVSDGSGSAVVAEPAPQRS
-358 EAAGERGSEY
+358 ESPHLAWYE
-368 RATTRQGMHPPLAES
+368 PL
-383 APDTRVPSAGTSEP
+383 R
-397 RGKAEHLT
+397 
-405 WYQPLQ
+405 
-411 RLIRRFLPFFS
+411 RLIRRFLPSFS

-435 LSSGLDAMNRTYEEL
+435 LSSGLDSMNRTYEEL
-450 STERDKLSGELQ
+450 SSERDKLSGELQ

-472 DDSEELRTLKEDNDN
+472 DDSEEIRTLKEDYDN
-487 LDRELSEAQEERAN
+487 LDRELSEAQEEREN

-513 KNPGATDAER
+513 KNPGATDVER

-531 ERPTSMSDLYDRMT
+531 ARPTCMSEFFDRMT
-545 LGGYDSVT
+545 LGSFDTVT
-553 RYVVLSEP
+553 NYVVLSDP
-561 DAMIDDMLKLDALAS
+561 DGMMEDILKLDALAS

-582 FWNYILVLRDYMR
+582 FWNYVLVLRDYMR

-618 RTCSASR
+618 RTCSAAR

-634 KRNETMRKERT
+634 KGNEKMRRERT
-645 RPVPQEVDSRGEI
+645 RPVPREVDPSGEI

-672 APRMHYYPDT
+672 APRMYYYADT
-682 TKTGKVYI
+682 KTTGKVYI

-695 HLTNTKTN
+695 HLTNTRTN

>member
-8 IVELDGKEGALQT
+8 IVELDGKESALQT
-21 ADRLFHEWVQ
+21 ADRIFHEWAHN
-31 KKYPLEG
+31 KYPLEG

-48 GIYRFGKLTSWKGSV
+48 GIYRFGELTSWKGSV

-109 ESNYRDVVWIEVIP
+109 ESNYRDVVWIEVTP
-123 PRDFESDAKPPRL
+123 PRDFKGDAKPPRL

-169 IGWISD
+169 IGWIRD

-196 LVAESRWKTILD
+196 LVAKCRWKEILGS
-208 TLTRDSLGCASY
+208 LTKDSLGCASY
-220 FLLTPDTYRQF
+220 FLLTPDAYRQF
-231 RERIGEEY
+231 RERIGEEC
-239 VMAKGSL
+239 VMPRGSL

-294 PCEYLWEQGLD
+294 PCEYLWEKGLD

-328 REATESAE
+328 RKATESAE
-336 LLDEKVRREV
+336 LLDERVRQRVAE
-346 GASLSADARETS
+346 SLSVLSHEAVLPVEESSKPELVKPEGAAPGAHVSDGSGSAVVAEPAPQRS
-358 EAAGERGSEY
+358 ESPHLAWYE
-368 RATTRQGMHPPLAES
+368 PL
-383 APDTRVPSAGTSEP
+383 R
-397 RGKAEHLT
+397 
-405 WYQPLQ
+405 
-411 RLIRRFLPFFS
+411 RLIRRFLPSFS

-435 LSSGLDAMNRTYEEL
+435 LSSGLDSMNRTYEEL
-450 STERDKLSGELQ
+450 SSERDKLSGELQ

-472 DDSEELRTLKEDNDN
+472 DDSEEIRTLKEDYDN
-487 LDRELSEAQEERAN
+487 LDRELSEAQEEREN

-513 KNPGATDAER
+513 KNPGATDVER

-531 ERPTSMSDLYDRMT
+531 ARPTCMSEFFDRMT
-545 LGGYDSVT
+545 LGSFDTVT
-553 RYVVLSEP
+553 NYVVLSDP
-561 DAMIDDMLKLDALAS
+561 DGMMEDILKLDALAS

-582 FWNYILVLRDYMR
+582 FWNYVLVLRDYMR

-618 RTCSASR
+618 RTCSAAR

-634 KRNETMRKERT
+634 KGNEKMRRERT
-645 RPVPQEVDSRGEI
+645 RPVPREVDPSGEI

-672 APRMHYYPDT
+672 APRMYYYADT
-682 TKTGKVYI
+682 KTTGKVYI

-695 HLTNTKTN
+695 HLTNTRTN

>member
-75 EDKHYERQLLEMVER
+75 EDKHYERQLLEFVER
-90 TGDGH
+90 SRSGK
-95 QQWTTRIFAMHATK
+95 QWTTRLFAMHATK
-109 ESNYRDVVWIEVIP
+109 ESQYRDVLWVEVTP
-123 PRDFESDAKPPRL
+123 PRGSESDAQPPRL
-136 VRDLIS
+136 VQDLVK
-142 EGHCNDRGMPLSESL
+142 EGNAHDHGMPLSDSL
-157 QSISD
+157 QTISD
-162 DRQVEEL
+162 DQQVEEL
-169 IGWISD
+169 IGWIRED
-175 ERRRASV
+175 RRRASV
-182 VVAAPLTDGSGEGD
+182 VVAAPLTDGSGQGTLE
-196 LVAESRWKTILD
+196 AESRWKTILD

-231 RERIGEEY
+231 RERIGEEC
-239 VMAKGSL
+239 VMPKGSL

-254 PDDPTDRFRHRVLSA
+254 PDDPMDRYRHRVLTA

-275 YDEKNKRFRPEL
+275 YDEKEKKFRRKL
-287 SAIIART
+287 SEIIART
-294 PCEYLWEQGLD
+294 PCEYLWENGLD

-336 LLDEKVRREV
+336 LLDERVRQRVAE
-346 GASLSADARETS
+346 SLSVLS
-358 EAAGERGSEY
+358 HEAVLPVEESSKPELVKPEGAAPGAHVSDGNGSAVVAEPAPQRSDSPHLAWY
-368 RATTRQGMHPPLAES
+368 KPL
-383 APDTRVPSAGTSEP
+383 R
-397 RGKAEHLT
+397 
-405 WYQPLQ
+405 
-411 RLIRRFLPFFS
+411 RLIRRFLPSFN
-422 PRTPADLTSGVMA
+422 PRSYTELESGVAA
-435 LSSGLDAMNRTYEEL
+435 LSSGLDAMNEAHSEL
-450 STERDKLSGELQ
+450 ATQCDKLRDQL
-462 AAKELLDGAA
+462 AATKDRLDETVR
-472 DDSEELRTLKEDNDN
+472 DSEEKSESLLHKRKLDESELR
-487 LDRELSEAQEERAN
+487 EAQAEREA
-501 LARRNQYLEWKV
+501 LRKRNNFLEWKL
-513 KNPGATDAER
+513 KNPDAKDSER

-531 ERPTSMSDLYDRMT
+531 TAPQDMSELYDRMT

-561 DAMIDDMLKLDALAS
+561 NAMIDDILKLDGPDGG
-576 SRYAAE
+576 RYAAE

-602 AGGNVH
+602 SGGNVH
-608 DYLANPPEGY
+608 DYLANPPDGY

-645 RPVPQEVDSRGEI
+645 RPVPPEVDSSGEI

-666 THCDQN
+666 THRDQN